1 MAIDTGDIM
10 RIGLD
15 LVGWNKMPS
24 DSAVHHTGE
33 NIRKVLITVDV
44 TTAELMLA
52 QSIGCDAVIAHHP
65 IGISSV
71 NFHRVFDRHA
81 DYMIENGIPKD
92 VAKDAVKKLKDRVE
106 VRAHT
111 NIYNQVV
118 DAAKILKMPLLNI
131 HQPCDEYMRR
141 VVLEKIKSRKKIQDI
156 SDIIKSVREIP
167 EFRNAVTRPKVRYG
181 SLKNEVHHWALVVAA
196 GTNGGSSIAKL
207 YYQYGI
213 STVIYLHIDYTDLVK
228 LKEEKIEGNLV
239 VLGHLA
245 GDSIGLNALAD
256 RLEAKGID
264 TVRMGIISPSDN
276 NKNTPIK

>member
-1 MAIDTGDIM
+1 MPIDTGEIM

-15 LVGWNKMPS
+15 LVGWNKIPP
-24 DSAVHHTGE
+24 DSAVHHYGE

-52 QSIGCDAVIAHHP
+52 KSIGCDAVIAHHP
-65 IGISSV
+65 IGISSL
-71 NFHRVFDRHA
+71 NFHRVFDRHI

-92 VAKDAVKKLKDRVE
+92 VAKDVVKKLKDRVE
-106 VRAHT
+106 VKSHS

-118 DAAKILKMPLLNI
+118 AAAKALKMPLLNI

-141 VVLEKIKSRKKIQDI
+141 VILKKIKSKKKSQNI

-167 EFRNAVTRPKVRYG
+167 EFRNAATRPKARYG
-181 SLKNEVHHWALVVAA
+181 SLKNEVRRWALVLAA

-213 STVIYLHIDYTDLVK
+213 STVIYLHIDYADLVK
-228 LKEEKIEGNLV
+228 LKEEKIQGNLV

-245 GDSIGLNALAD
+245 GDSIGLNALGDA
-256 RLEAKGID
+256 LEANGIEA
-264 TVRMGIISPSDN
+264 VRLGIISPLYN
-276 NKNTPIK
+276 NKKIS

>member
-1 MAIDTGDIM
+1 
-10 RIGLD
+10 
-15 LVGWNKMPS
+15 
-24 DSAVHHTGE
+24 
-33 NIRKVLITVDV
+33 
-44 TTAELMLA
+44 
-52 QSIGCDAVIAHHP
+52 
-65 IGISSV
+65 
-71 NFHRVFDRHA
+71 
-81 DYMIENGIPKD
+81 
-92 VAKDAVKKLKDRVE
+92 
-106 VRAHT
+106 
-111 NIYNQVV
+111 
-118 DAAKILKMPLLNI
+118 
-131 HQPCDEYMRR
+131 
-141 VVLEKIKSRKKIQDI
+141 
-156 SDIIKSVREIP
+156 
-167 EFRNAVTRPKVRYG
+167 
-181 SLKNEVHHWALVVAA
+181 LKNEVHYWALVVAA